1 MKPQSLNLATTAPI
15 NNQENQAQI
24 MEKQTSHNTNQFML
38 QQTVMNQPVTQIPH
52 HKEESKSENENL
64 SYAESMKNLSVIF
77 LASSDYDSRT
87 KLIVRRKGVW
97 NDSNGKLKRFLGVNI
112 KALKS
117 EFFGEEAVD
126 KGGLLREFLSSVFED
141 VQKHIMIGGN
151 NGFTFLHD
159 VRKLADGQFF
169 RFSQL
174 IAPSLLHSC
183 PGSRCLIESVAKHM
197 LEFQSFAVPSINTVP
212 DFELQTKLTEMKQ
225 NKQNFIH
232 DIIYHCCIS

>member
-1 MKPQSLNLATTAPI
+1 
-15 NNQENQAQI
+15 
-24 MEKQTSHNTNQFML
+24 MEKQTSYNTNQFML
-38 QQTVMNQPVTQIPH
+38 QQTMMNQPVTQIPH
-52 HKEESKSENENL
+52 HKEESKSENL

-87 KLIVRRKGVW
+87 KLIFRRKGVW

-112 KALKS
+112 KPLKF

-126 KGGLLREFLSSVFED
+126 KGGPLREFLSLVFED
-141 VQKHIMIGGN
+141 AQKHIMIGGN

-159 VRKLADGQFF
+159 VRKSADGHFF

-174 IAPSLLHSC
+174 IALSLLHSC

-197 LEFQSFAVPSINTVP
+197 LVSIICGT
-212 DFELQTKLTEMKQ
+212 FYK
-225 NKQNFIH
+225 
-232 DIIYHCCIS
+232 HCSRF